1 MAKGELAEAASH
13 LQQALKADTA
23 MWQYWADLGWV
34 YHRQAKQRAVRK
46 AYTRALAL
54 LEGTTDAASASATA
68 AATAGAATAG
78 EAPAAE
84 RYKAELADVLS
95 GSSSGSSSSSDARA
109 AAAAVRV
116 RCDMGQAYRE
126 IGQVDEAVAALEA
139 ALLLAPADTLARTG
153 TAAAALAQ
161 AHARTSEGLYGAAAE
176 CLRRGAAVAEAHLAD
191 TSSSSS
197 SSSEGA
203 RTALKLLGDLR
214 LYAHRLP
221 PSCFGG
227 AAQHS
232 EFVQGAVAAYE
243 QGLTL
248 LPPHSSSDEDTAAG
262 HYDVGLALLLRAHM
276 LRLQAG
282 EGCGLW
288 STEAY
293 TQVSKN
299 AIIQEIM
306 AVIVQAIIRVV
317 NQRYHYVLLVSVEVP
332 LWSSNMC
339 VL

>member
-13 LQQALKADTA
+13 LQQALTADTA
-23 MWQYWADLGWV
+23 VWQYWADLGWV
-34 YHRQAKQRAVRK
+34 YHRQAKQQAALK

-54 LEGTTDAASASATA
+54 LEGPTDTATATA
-68 AATAGAATAG
+68 AAGATAGATAGAATDAG
-78 EAPAAE
+78 EAGAAE

-95 GSSSGSSSSSDARA
+95 GSTSSSSSGAR

-126 IGQVDEAVAALEA
+126 IGLVDEAVAALEA

-161 AHARTSEGLYGAAAE
+161 AHARASEGLYGAAAE
-176 CLRRGAAVAEAHLAD
+176 CLRRGVAVAEAYLAD
-191 TSSSSS
+191 SSSSASSSSS
-197 SSSEGA
+197 SNSSSEGS

-248 LPPHSSSDEDTAAG
+248 LLSRSSSSSSSDSDGDAAAG

-293 TQVSKN
+293 TQVSSH
-299 AIIQEIM
+299 AYILVHTLHE
-306 AVIVQAIIRVV
+306 
-317 NQRYHYVLLVSVEVP
+317 RYANP
-332 LWSSNMC
+332 LS
-339 VL
+339 